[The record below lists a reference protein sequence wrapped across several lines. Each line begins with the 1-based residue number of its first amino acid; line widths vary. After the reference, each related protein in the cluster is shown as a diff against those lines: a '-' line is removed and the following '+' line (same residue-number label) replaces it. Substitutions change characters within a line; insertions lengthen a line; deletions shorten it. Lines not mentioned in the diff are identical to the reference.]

1 MDTKKAVRTVLVVV
15 PAVMGLLFLTA
26 FFVARSQAF
35 RQFLLAKI
43 IQETEAS
50 TGARVNIK
58 DMALRWSP
66 FTAELFGIVLHG
78 QEQNTKAPLFL
89 ADHLRVGLSIK
100 SLLQRKVDLSEIAL
114 DNPVVHLRVDTQ
126 GHSNLPQAPTKSS
139 SPSSFSLLI
148 RRLVIRNGLI
158 HYNDEQIPL
167 SAELQD
173 FAAQAG
179 FDTSTSSYKGS
190 LGYGPGWILTKGI
203 NPFEHNVHID
213 FEANRDG
220 LVLSPIVLS
229 SGRSRLVASAKIIDF
244 ANPSIEGKYDGVV
257 LPAELGHIVKSSAV
271 LSGEIALSGTLTYR
285 NLPNQPSMNGANLR
299 GRLDSQA
306 LGLRLNQISTMVKSI
321 HGSYQ
326 LQSGDFRVQQVDADL
341 LDGHLTASAEML
353 HLNQNPS
360 SHLSIALRGVSMEKV
375 SDALHASARQNV
387 RLIGHVDLQAQA
399 AWSNDIQRLKAH
411 SHAEIYG
418 PPPSYPRADAIP
430 VDGLVDVS
438 YDGANQSASFGQS
451 HIRTGSTQLLLRGV
465 LSQHSNL
472 DVDVKAGDL
481 HELAALASAVMA
493 AGRPSNASR
502 AADSYDVHGSARF
515 TGQVSGSMTDPRI
528 KGQLY
533 GNGLQVQE
541 SRWRT
546 VRASIDVSSSGAAL
560 QNGYLESEQQGQL
573 SFDGRADLQ
582 HWSLPPTN
590 PVSMHAKITKLS
602 INELEQLG
610 ELAYPVNG
618 DLSGDLWIE
627 GSQQNPTGR
636 GSLQLVRASAW
647 GEPVKALKLDFQ
659 GDRESLKATGQ
670 LQMPAGSVDANLTY
684 SPEAQRY
691 DADVSTVGLD
701 LSRVQTLRERSGPV
715 SGSLTATVT
724 GKGTVKDPQLNA
736 QVQIPQL
743 QISGQAFEKIQAQ
756 LNLGHQHADFSMDS
770 TVAGGY
776 LQAKGSVDLK
786 DEYLSNATMDVRA
799 LPLGPLLGKYL
810 PKQRQDLQGLLE
822 IHGAL
827 NGPLKELARVEGHVE
842 IPTFNLR
849 YRDFQIAND
858 RPLRMKYSNGTVTVE
873 EARIKGTG
881 SELSVQ
887 GTIPVKS
894 AAPLNLSLNGT
905 VDLGL
910 LQMVAPDAHASGQVQ
925 IDLKASGSS
934 SRPTSQ
940 GQIRIVNTS
949 LSAESLPVALS
960 GINAEMTVSGNRI
973 DLSELKGT
981 AGGGTISGHGSFIY
995 GPQPNLDLELEAKS
1009 VRVHQT
1015 GIRSTMDGKI
1025 QLSGSSQK
1033 SLLSGKVL
1041 IDRLSFQE
1049 GFDLSTFLGQ
1059 FSGEPTVSTLS
1070 TFQNNMQLNVSVQ
1083 STQNLNL
1090 ASSQLSIEGSADLHV
1105 TGTAGNPVILG
1116 RVALTSGEVFF
1127 LSKRFE
1133 IHSGT
1138 IAFANPVRTEPV
1150 VNLFVNTTVRQ
1161 YKITMN
1167 FVGPLDR
1174 LKTNYTS
1181 DPSLPPLDIINL
1193 LAFGKTTSE
1202 AASNTSTPPSLGAE
1216 SALAQGVAGHVG
1228 KGVQNLTGISQ
1239 LTIDPMAG
1247 NTQNPGAQVSIQQ
1260 RVTGSVLLTFSTDV
1274 TSTQSQTVQ
1283 LQYQPKPQV
1292 TISVLR
1298 DQFGGYGFD
1307 VRLHKVF

>member
-1 MDTKKAVRTVLVVV
+1 MDTKKAIRSVLVAV
-15 PAVMGLLFLTA
+15 PAVMALLFLTA
-26 FFVARSQAF
+26 FFVARSQVF

-43 IQETEAS
+43 IRETEAS
-50 TGARVNIK
+50 TGARVEVKNV
-58 DMALRWSP
+58 ALRWSP

-78 QEQNTKAPLFL
+78 QEQNTQAPLFL
-89 ADHLRVGLSIK
+89 ADHLRVRLSIK
-100 SLLQRKVDLSEIAL
+100 SLLQRKVDVSEIAL

-126 GHSNLPQAPTKSS
+126 GRSNMPQAPTKASS
-139 SPSSFSLLI
+139 SSSFTLLI
-148 RRLVIRNGLI
+148 QRLIIRNGLI

-167 SAELQD
+167 SAELQG

-179 FDTSTSSYKGS
+179 FDTNASSYKGS

-203 NPFEHNVHID
+203 NPFEHNVHVD

-220 LVLSPIVLS
+220 LALSPIVLS
-229 SGRSRLVASAKIIDF
+229 SGRSRLVANAKVIDF
-244 ANPSIEGKYDGVV
+244 ANPRIEGKYDGVV
-257 LPAELGHIVKSSAV
+257 LPAELAHIVRSSAA
-271 LSGEIALSGTLTYR
+271 LSGEVALSGTLTYR
-285 NLPNQPSMNGANLR
+285 NLANQPSLNGVDLR
-299 GRLDSQA
+299 GRLDSQS
-306 LGLRLNQISTMVKSI
+306 LGLHLNQISTIVKSI
-321 HGSYQ
+321 HASYQ
-326 LQSGDFRVQQVDADL
+326 LQSGDFRVPKLDADL
-341 LDGHLTASAEML
+341 LDGHLAASAEML
-353 HLNQNPS
+353 HLSQNPS
-360 SHLSIALRGVSMEKV
+360 SHLSAALHGASMEKV
-375 SDALHASARQNV
+375 SAALPASARQNV
-387 RLIGHVDLQAQA
+387 RLRGHLDLQAQA
-399 AWSNDIQRLKAH
+399 AWSNDIQRLTAH
-411 SHAEIYG
+411 SHAEIHG
-418 PPPSYPRADAIP
+418 LPSSNPKADAIP

-438 YDGANQSASFGQS
+438 YDGATRSASFGQS
-451 HIRTGSTQLLLRGV
+451 HIRTGSTELLLKGV
-465 LSQHSNL
+465 WSQHSSL
-472 DVDVKAGDL
+472 DVDLKAGDL

-493 AGRPSNASR
+493 AGQPSNASSID
-502 AADSYDVHGSARF
+502 ACDVHGSARF
-515 TGQVSGSMTDPRI
+515 AGQVSGSMTDPRI
-528 KGQLY
+528 KGQLS

-541 SRWRT
+541 SKWRT
-546 VRASIDVSSSGAAL
+546 VRASIDVSSSSAAL
-560 QNGYLESEQQGQL
+560 QNGYLESDQQGQL
-573 SFDGRADLQ
+573 SFDGRASLQ

-590 PVSMHAKITKLS
+590 PVSIHAKITRLS
-602 INELEQLG
+602 INELERLG
-610 ELAYPVNG
+610 MLAYPVHG
-618 DLSGDLWIE
+618 DLSGEFWVE

-636 GSLQLVRASAW
+636 GSLQLAHASAW
-647 GEPVKALKLDFQ
+647 GEPVRALKLDFQ
-659 GDRESLKATGQ
+659 GDKETLKSTGQ
-670 LQMPAGSVDANLTY
+670 LQLPAGPVTANLTY
-684 SPEAQRY
+684 SPKSQRY
-691 DADVSTVGLD
+691 DANVSTVGLD
-701 LSRVQTLRERSGPV
+701 LGRVQTLQERAGPV

-724 GKGTVKDPQLNA
+724 GKGTGKDPQLSA
-736 QVQIPQL
+736 QVQIPEL

-756 LNLGHQHADFSMDS
+756 LNLANQHADFSVDS
-770 TVAGGY
+770 TVAEGY
-776 LQAKGSVDLK
+776 VQAKGGVDLK

-810 PKQRQDLQGLLE
+810 PEQRQDLQGLLE

-827 NGPLKELARVEGHVE
+827 NGPLKELARMEGHVE

-849 YRDFQIAND
+849 YKDFQIAND
-858 RPLRMKYSNGTVTVE
+858 RPLRMRYSNGTVTVE

-881 SELSVQ
+881 SELSVR

-894 AAPLNLSLNGT
+894 AAPLNLSANGT

-925 IDLKASGSS
+925 IDLKASGNS
-934 SRPTSQ
+934 SRPTTQ

-949 LSAESLPVALS
+949 LSAVESLPMALS

-981 AGGGTISGHGSFIY
+981 AGGGTISSHGSFVY
-995 GPQPNLDLELEAKS
+995 GSQPNFNLELEAKS
-1009 VRVHQT
+1009 VRVHQN
-1015 GIRSTMDGKI
+1015 GIRSTMDGKV
-1025 QLSGSSQK
+1025 QLSGSPQK

-1041 IDRLSFQE
+1041 VDRLSFQE

-1059 FSGEPTVSTLS
+1059 FSGEPTVSTQS
-1070 TFQNNMQLNVSVQ
+1070 TFQNNMQLNLSVQ

-1116 RVALTSGEVFF
+1116 RVALTGGEVFF

-1133 IHSGT
+1133 IQSGT
-1138 IAFANPVRTEPV
+1138 IAFANPVRTDPV
-1150 VNLFVNTTVRQ
+1150 VDLFVNTTVQQ

-1181 DPSLPPLDIINL
+1181 DPSLPPLDIINI
-1193 LAFGKTTSE
+1193 LAFGKTTAES
-1202 AASNTSTPPSLGAE
+1202 ASNTSTPPSLGAE
-1216 SALAQGVAGHVG
+1216 SALAQGVAGQVG

>member
-1 MDTKKAVRTVLVVV
+1 MDTKKVIRTVLLVV
-15 PAVMGLLFLTA
+15 PTVTALLFLMA

-50 TGARVNIK
+50 TGSRVEIK
-58 DMALRWSP
+58 NMTLRWSP
-66 FTAELFGIVLHG
+66 FTAELFGIVLYG
-78 QEQNTKAPLFL
+78 QEQNAEAPLFL

-100 SLLQRKVDLSEIAL
+100 SLLQHKVDLSEIAL

-126 GHSNLPQAPTKSS
+126 GHSNLPRAPTRSS
-139 SPSSFSLLI
+139 SPTSFTLLI
-148 RRLVIRNGLI
+148 RHLVIRSGLI

-173 FAAQAG
+173 FGALAG
-179 FDTSTSSYKGS
+179 FDTSASTYKGS
-190 LGYGPGWILTKGI
+190 LWYRQGWIRTTGI
-203 NPFEHNVHID
+203 NPFEHNAHID
-213 FEANRDG
+213 FEANRHG
-220 LVLSPIVLS
+220 LAVDPMVLS
-229 SGRSRLVASAKIIDF
+229 SGRSRVVTSAKITDF
-244 ANPSIEGKYDGVV
+244 ANPSVEGKYDGVV
-257 LPAELGHIVKSSAV
+257 LLGELAHVAKSSAV
-271 LSGEIALSGTLTYR
+271 LSGEVALSGTMTYR
-285 NLPNQPSMNGANLR
+285 NLPDQPSLNGASVK

-306 LGLRLNQISTMVKSI
+306 LGLRINQISSKVKSI
-321 HGSYQ
+321 HAWYQ
-326 LQSGDFRVQQVDADL
+326 LQSGDFRVSKLDADL

-353 HLNQNPS
+353 HLNRNPS
-360 SHLSIALRGVSMEKV
+360 SHLSVALRGISLEKV
-375 SDALHASARQNV
+375 SDAVPAAARQNV
-387 RLIGHVDLQAQA
+387 RLIGHADVQAQA
-399 AWSNDIQRLKAH
+399 AWANDIRRLTAH

-418 PPPSYPRADAIP
+418 PPPSNPRADGIP

-438 YDGANQSASFGQS
+438 YDGANQSASLGQS
-451 HIRTGSTQLLLRGV
+451 HIRTGSTELLLRGV
-465 LSQHSNL
+465 LGPHSNL
-472 DVDVKAGDL
+472 DADVKVGDL
-481 HELAALASAVMA
+481 HELAVLASTVMA
-493 AGRPSNASR
+493 AGRPSTASR
-502 AADSYDVHGSARF
+502 GADSYDVHGSAGF
-515 TGQVSGSMTDPRI
+515 TGQVSGPMTDPRI

-541 SRWRT
+541 SKWRT
-546 VRASIDVSSSGAAL
+546 VRAGIDVSSSGAAF

-573 SFDGRADLQ
+573 SFDGSAGLQ

-590 PVSMHAKITKLS
+590 PVSMHVKMTKLS
-602 INELEQLG
+602 INELERLG
-610 ELAYPVNG
+610 KLAYPVAG
-618 DLSGDLWIE
+618 DLSGELWIE

-647 GEPVKALKLDFQ
+647 GEPVKALKLDFR
-659 GDRESLKATGQ
+659 GDRESLESTGQ
-670 LQMPAGSVDANLTY
+670 LQMPAGSVDAHLTY

-691 DADVSTVGLD
+691 DADVSTTSLD
-701 LSRVQTLRERSGPV
+701 LGRVQALRDRAGPV
-715 SGSLTATVT
+715 SGSLTATAR
-724 GKGTVKDPQLNA
+724 GKGTLKDPQLNA
-736 QVQIPQL
+736 QVQIPEL
-743 QISGQAFEKIQAQ
+743 RISGQAFEKIQAQ
-756 LNLGHQHADFSMDS
+756 LNLGHQHADFSVDA
-770 TVAGGY
+770 TVAEGHVQASGGI
-776 LQAKGSVDLK
+776 DLK
-786 DEYLSNATMDVRA
+786 DEYLSNATVDVRA

-810 PKQRQDLQGLLE
+810 PEQRQDLQGLLE

-827 NGPLKELARVEGHVE
+827 KGPLKELARVEGHVE

-849 YRDFQIAND
+849 YKDIQIAND

-887 GTIPVKS
+887 GTIPAKS
-894 AAPLNLSLNGT
+894 TAPLNLSANGT

-910 LQMVAPDAHASGQVQ
+910 LPMVAPDAHASGQVHV
-925 IDLKASGSS
+925 DLKASGSS
-934 SRPTSQ
+934 SRPTTQ

-960 GINAEMTVSGNRI
+960 GINAEMTVSGNRV

-981 AGGGTISGHGSFIY
+981 AGGGTISSHGSFIY
-995 GPQPNLDLELEAKS
+995 GPQPNFDLEFEAKS

-1015 GIRSTMDGKI
+1015 GIRSTLDGKV
-1025 QLSGSSQK
+1025 QLRGSPQK
-1033 SLLSGKVL
+1033 SLLTGKVL
-1041 IDRLSFQE
+1041 VDRLSFQE
-1049 GFDLSTFLGQ
+1049 GFDLSTFLSQ
-1059 FSGEPTVSTLS
+1059 FSGEPTVSTPS
-1070 TFQNNMQLNVSVQ
+1070 SFQNNMQLNLSVQ
-1083 STQNLNL
+1083 STENLNL

-1116 RVALTSGEVFF
+1116 RVALTGGEVFF

-1133 IHSGT
+1133 IQSGT

-1150 VNLFVNTTVRQ
+1150 VNLFVNTTVQQ

-1193 LAFGKTTSE
+1193 LAFGKTAAES
-1202 AASNTSTPPSLGAE
+1202 ASNTSTPPSLGAE
-1216 SALAQGVAGHVG
+1216 SALAQGVAGQVG
-1228 KGVQNLTGISQ
+1228 KGVQNLTGVSQ
-1239 LTIDPMAG
+1239 LTIDPMVG

-1292 TISVLR
+1292 TVSVLR